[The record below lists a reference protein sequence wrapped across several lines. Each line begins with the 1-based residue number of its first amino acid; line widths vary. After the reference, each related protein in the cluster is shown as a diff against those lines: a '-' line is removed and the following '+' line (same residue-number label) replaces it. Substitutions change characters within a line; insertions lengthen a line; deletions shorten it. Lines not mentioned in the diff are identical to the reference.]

1 MKMKK
6 ILYAFMLTVGTL
18 AISSCNNDLPTF
30 DDADA
35 FAAFTSSST
44 SVDENVAGG
53 ELQIPVLLTSLS
65 GIETSVDF
73 VIKDSTAIE
82 GKDFTIENTT
92 KTLSFTKDEP
102 TQYITVKVIDNDEYE
117 GDKVFTIE
125 LTNPQSVNLGH
136 SRTYTVTI
144 TDDEHPLAFILG
156 SYTASGESYFNGTTS
171 WNTLRIEKDAS
182 DATKVWIYNIC
193 SAGCGSATPVYGTVN
208 NEKTEI
214 HIPVGQA
221 TASSSSYDII
231 LEGFRGEEGEEDIA
245 TGDYIL
251 GYIAN
256 DGTITIQDW
265 YGTHAYTKGTTTS
278 AGWYDIMY
286 SGTVWTKNQ

>member
-1 MKMKK
+1 MKK

-18 AISSCNNDLPTF
+18 AISSCNNDLPEF

-44 SVDENVAGG
+44 SVEENVAGG

-73 VIKDSTAIE
+73 VVKDSTAVE
-82 GKDFTIENTT
+82 GKDFTIENTS

-102 TQYITVKVIDNDEYE
+102 TQYINIKIIDNDEYE
-117 GDKVFTIE
+117 GDKVFTVE
-125 LTNPQSVNLGH
+125 LTNPQGVNLGLAH
-136 SRTYTVTI
+136 TYTVKI

-156 SYTASGESYFNGTTS
+156 SYTATGTSNFDGATS
-171 WNTLRIEKDAS
+171 WNTLRIEKDDS
-182 DATKVWIYNIC
+182 DASKVWIYNIC
-193 SAGCGSATPVYGTVN
+193 SAGCGSSTPVYGTVN
-208 NEKTEI
+208 DDKTEI

-221 TASSSSYDII
+221 TANSSSYDIV

-251 GYIAN
+251 GYIAS
-256 DGTITIQDW
+256 DGTITIQNW

-278 AGWYDIMY
+278 AGWYDIMFP
-286 SGTVWTKNQ
+286 GVVWTKNQ